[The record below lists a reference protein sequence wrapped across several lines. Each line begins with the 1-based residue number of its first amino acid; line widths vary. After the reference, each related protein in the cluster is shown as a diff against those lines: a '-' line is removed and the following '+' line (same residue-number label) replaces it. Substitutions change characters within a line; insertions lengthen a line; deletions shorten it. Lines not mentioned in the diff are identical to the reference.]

1 MTPDLRM
8 PAIALI
14 AWLTVVLMVWKPWVS
29 GVFLMLVLASLL
41 VSPLRQR
48 VGSWTLLGWLLI
60 GLVAIGST
68 MIHQRAARGG
78 ALAELSHQRAEVTG
92 VISTRSSPKEHEGKY
107 GDYVTLRARTQWIIG
122 RGARHNTRAPVLIIA
137 PQSWKSV
144 ELGSTLD
151 FAGRMQSAMGSDL
164 AGVIRVRGDPELIR
178 PPGWIH
184 GSAAGMRAAI
194 RKSVGSHSG
203 TAGAL
208 VPALV
213 DGDDAGLDSQTIAD
227 FQVSGLTH
235 LTAVS
240 GANLTLA
247 CGALLLLA
255 RWIGIRRHG
264 LSAVAVLG
272 MLGFVLLARAE
283 PSVVRAAAMGTA
295 ALIGLGSNG
304 RNAGMRAWGIA
315 VAGLVLFDPWLGV
328 SLGFALSAVATASIL
343 WLAPGWRDALEHWM
357 PRWGAEAI
365 AVPLAAQ
372 IGCTPL
378 VASISGQVSLV
389 AVVANLLAAPAVAPA
404 TVLGLLAGVV
414 TLVNETVGGWVA
426 RPAVW
431 CGQWLLLVARQS
443 ADLPVAT
450 LDWSSQPMAL
460 FVLTLI
466 CVLTVLVLANL
477 LRSPILSLISAAV
490 ILLVMLVPIP
500 TPGWPARGWILVACD
515 VGQGDG
521 LVLNTGAGSGIVID
535 TGPDPEYIDE
545 CLTRLG
551 ITRVPLL
558 LLTHF
563 HQDHAGGIEGVLSG
577 REVSLIEVTS
587 LAEPR
592 SEVRRVHA
600 IAAAAD
606 VDIRQ
611 VVSGET
617 GSLGNLSWQMLGPPD
632 PPLENSDSPPND
644 ASIVMLVET
653 GGLRILLTGDAEE
666 PAQRRLEKAL
676 QGQRVDVLKVAHH
689 GSAKQDPE
697 LIQGL
702 SPRLALISVGTNND
716 YGHPAPSALHLLQQ
730 TGTMI
735 KRTDQEGDL
744 AVVASDTGTLGVSG
758 RGHPRP
764 GMSRAR
770 ERVRP

>member
-1 MTPDLRM
+1 M
-8 PAIALI
+8 PAIALV
-14 AWLTVVLMVWKPWVS
+14 AWLTVVLTVWRPWAA
-29 GVFLMLVLASLL
+29 GLLLVLVVAGLWL
-41 VSPLRQR
+41 SPLRHR
-48 VGSWTLLGWLLI
+48 VGSWTLLGWLSI
-60 GLVAIGST
+60 GLVAMSST
-68 MIHQRAARGG
+68 MIHQRTARGG
-78 ALAELSHQRAEVTG
+78 ALAELSQQRAQVSG
-92 VISTRSSPKEHEGKY
+92 VINTRSTPREHQGKY
-107 GDYVTLRARTQWIIG
+107 GDYVTLRARTQWILG
-122 RGARHNTRAPVLIIA
+122 RGAKHHTRAPVLIIA
-137 PQSWKSV
+137 PRSWKSV
-144 ELGSTLD
+144 ELGSTLS
-151 FAGRMQSAMGSDL
+151 FTGRMQTAMGSDL
-164 AGVIRVRGDPELIR
+164 AGVIRVRGDPQLLR

-184 GSAAGMRAAI
+184 GSATGMRAAI
-194 RKSVGSHSG
+194 RKSVGTNSG

-264 LSAVAVLG
+264 LVVVALLG

-295 ALIGLGSNG
+295 ALLGLGSNG

-315 VAGLVLFDPWLGV
+315 VAVLVLFDPWLGI

-343 WLAPGWRDALEHWM
+343 WLAPGWRDALQRWM

-389 AVVANLLAAPAVAPA
+389 AVAANLLAAPAVAPA

-414 TLVNETVGGWVA
+414 TLVSETLGGWVA

-431 CGQWLLLVARQS
+431 CCQWLLLVARKS
-443 ADLPVAT
+443 AELPVAT
-450 LDWSSQPMAL
+450 IEWSSQPLAL
-460 FVLTLI
+460 LTLTLL
-466 CVLTVLVLANL
+466 CALSVLVLANL

-490 ILLVMLVPIP
+490 LVLVLLVPIP
-500 TPGWPARGWILVACD
+500 TPGWPPRGWVLVACD

-535 TGPDPEYIDE
+535 TGPEPEYMDE

-563 HQDHAGGIEGVLSG
+563 HQDHAGGAAGVLAG
-577 REVSLIEVTS
+577 RQVSLIEVTN
-587 LAEPR
+587 LAEPLT
-592 SEVRRVHA
+592 EVRRVHA
-600 IAAAAD
+600 IAAAAG
-606 VDIRQ
+606 VEIRE
-611 VVSGET
+611 VSHGES
-617 GSLGNLSWQMLGPPD
+617 GSLGSLRWQVLGPPD

-653 GGLRILLTGDAEE
+653 AGLRILLTGDAEE
-666 PAQRRLEKAL
+666 PAQRRLERAL

-697 LIQGL
+697 LIRGL
-702 SPRLALISVGTNND
+702 DPRLALISVGTNND
-716 YGHPAPSALHLLQQ
+716 YGHPAPSALLLLKQ
-730 TGTMI
+730 TDAMI
-735 KRTDQEGDL
+735 RRTDQEGDL
-744 AVVASDTGTLGVSG
+744 AVVASPNGALGVIG